1 MEATKEMMEYLV
13 DLGLEANHTEVLEI
27 CGKTY
32 ANKKLNRYDTEAKA
46 SPIQASTLSSLVD
59 YIKNCSHEFK
69 GRMIIHIV
77 SPTKVNLVSELD
89 QEREREILFS
99 VQAEISGFRFDEW
112 YKQDRFMIELQANFI
127 ENEDLNT
134 VMKLAGNIEKKN
146 EQTFSDDGRTQ
157 LAIMTV
163 GVASKADVIVPNPVE
178 LIPYRTFMEIKQP
191 ISKFVFRI
199 EDKGVP
205 NFKIVEAEGGIWRNT
220 AIEGIKQY
228 FQEELFKTSSD
239 LSGKV
244 LVIG

>member
-89 QEREREILFS
+89 QEREREIL
-99 VQAEISGFRFDEW
+99 
-112 YKQDRFMIELQANFI
+112 L
-127 ENEDLNT
+127 
-134 VMKLAGNIEKKN
+134 
-146 EQTFSDDGRTQ
+146 
-157 LAIMTV
+157 TV